1 MEDIPDVE
9 GSGAGRLKEKV
20 QKLLARLTVS
30 MPKEATAWRLYG
42 DLLLQESGQSE
53 IVRGVQCY
61 QRSLA
66 AITSVKG
73 WERTEE
79 KCVEVV
85 SLSRDMMEAVSRVEG
100 VQQLQLSSSIRLS
113 VASAS
118 KVLQQGQTNIK
129 TGEISENIQ
138 THLEPLL
145 SSLASLTDRIAKL
158 REG

>member
-1 MEDIPDVE
+1 
-9 GSGAGRLKEKV
+9 
-20 QKLLARLTVS
+20 

-42 DLLLQESGQSE
+42 DLLLQETGQSQ

-85 SLSRDMMEAVSRVEG
+85 SLSGNMMEAVTRVEG

-113 VASAS
+113 VSSAT
-118 KVLQQGQTNIK
+118 KLIQQGQTNVS
-129 TGEISENIQ
+129 TGEMAGDIQ
-138 THLEPLL
+138 AQLQPLM
-145 SSLASLTDRIAKL
+145 SSLAALTDRIAKL